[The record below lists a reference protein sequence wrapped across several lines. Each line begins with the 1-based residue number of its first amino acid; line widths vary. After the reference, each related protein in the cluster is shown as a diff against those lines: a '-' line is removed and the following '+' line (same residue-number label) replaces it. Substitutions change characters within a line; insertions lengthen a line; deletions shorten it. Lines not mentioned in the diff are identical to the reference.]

1 MVTWRTIF
9 EKNISNE
16 NDGHLVSSLLPINEY
31 SMQSSGKSKRVTFR
45 GAWRS
50 LHSWAVTWLWS
61 PFNPYQDGYMRTFID
76 EGSRGC
82 ILRCNLHAPLP
93 FSVLC
98 MSFNSET
105 CHSYMKVRDTSKTT
119 QFTWHNLLFNWHQ
132 HLYWKSIII
141 SMLKYFNKKSYST
154 EQVCFYQMNKILLT
168 FVIETITQSQGKK
181 M

>member
-1 MVTWRTIF
+1 MKGVGGVFYAATST
-9 EKNISNE
+9 
-16 NDGHLVSSLLPINEY
+16 HLFL
-31 SMQSSGKSKRVTFR
+31 
-45 GAWRS
+45 
-50 LHSWAVTWLWS
+50 
-61 PFNPYQDGYMRTFID
+61 
-76 EGSRGC
+76 
-82 ILRCNLHAPLP
+82 

-168 FVIETITQSQGKK
+168 FVIETIIQSQGKK
-181 M
+181 CWNSYGIKYLYQVTRTTLLVQVSLQKKTA